1 MSGSVGKPEC
11 RACTRVKESDM
22 SDNSLE
28 LVSQITEL
36 NDLHEF
42 MDDDDVDRA
51 LHLVVKLLMN
61 KGSGLSPALAPK
73 LIVEL
78 QALATKFAIL
88 ATYYQSIGKAGTK
101 EAHKKNVYFTLKDAI
116 GKLVDALKYT
126 AKVDH

>member
-1 MSGSVGKPEC
+1 MCSGCK
-11 RACTRVKESDM
+11 RVRDKDM
-22 SDNSLE
+22 ADSNPLE
-28 LVSQITEL
+28 LVSQITEI

-42 MDDDDVDRA
+42 MEDDDVDRV

-61 KGSGLSPALAPK
+61 KGNVSPALAPK

-78 QALATKFAIL
+78 QTLATMFAIK
-88 ATYYQSIGKAGTK
+88 ATYYQSIGKGGTK

-116 GKLVDALKYT
+116 SKLVDALKYT

>member
-1 MSGSVGKPEC
+1 MSGSDGAGNCKSC
-11 RACTRVKESDM
+11 RRIREKDM
-22 SDNSLE
+22 SDNPLE

-42 MDDDDVDRA
+42 MSDEEVDRA

-61 KGSGLSPALAPK
+61 KGSVPPAQAPK

-78 QALATKFAIL
+78 QTLATLFAVK
-88 ATYYQSIGKAGTK
+88 ATFYQSIGKAGTK
-101 EAHKKNVYFTLKDAI
+101 ETHMKNVYFTLKDAI

-126 AKVDH
+126 AKADH